1 MVAFYRT
8 CFQLLPVLLSLIN
21 SMVLKLECRDSDWW
35 RYQFNLFADNAC
47 WWCCWWWLLPLSSP
61 GGLHRNFFQL
71 APLYWSAWLEARSWL
86 HITDWSEF
94 VMPLATSEQ
103 ISKKRGNFDVV
114 GVGTRSDLGNAQI
127 KCIYMLASS
136 SVSQNISIPWEKA
149 GSKWDWQWRLS
160 KLPQATFARLP
171 FLCHLVSKSPEK
183 FWMKYPSLWASQVSR

>member
-1 MVAFYRT
+1 MIEWLYKSFT
-8 CFQLLPVLLSLIN
+8 LI
-21 SMVLKLECRDSDWW
+21 SILK
-35 RYQFNLFADNAC
+35 
-47 WWCCWWWLLPLSSP
+47 WLLFIGPASNCYLSFCHWLTHWCWNLNAVTLIGEDTNSIYSLTMPLSSP
-61 GGLHRNFFQL
+61 SGLHRNFFQL

-86 HITDWSEF
+86 HITDWSES

-103 ISKKRGNFDVV
+103 ISKKRGNFDKV

-136 SVSQNISIPWEKA
+136 SVNQNISIPWEKA

-171 FLCHLVSKSPEK
+171 FLCHP
-183 FWMKYPSLWASQVSR
+183 VSRKFLNEIS